1 MPHQVNRRQK
11 PAWKQVRRP
20 LPPPSKPHS
29 TKKGEKAYDRKDQ
42 AWKKDIAG
50 Q

>member
-29 TKKGEKAYDRKDQ
+29 TKKGGKGYDRKEQ
-42 AWKKDIAG
+42 GWKKELPG